1 MPASN
6 AASTTAAVPAASV
19 RQPKLLHPMPTSD
32 TLMDPIL
39 RYSMT
44 QNSSE
49 KGKEHKRLT
58 KHKMS
63 LCHNKGRESEKAPDR
78 RLSSAQ
84 NLGDADARVFLRP
97 SLFPCRQHLRL
108 LVAR

>member
-32 TLMDPIL
+32 TLRDPIL

-49 KGKEHKRLT
+49 KGKEHKRLK

-63 LCHNKGRESEKAPDR
+63 LCHNKRRESEKVPDR
-78 RLSSAQ
+78 RLSAAQ
-84 NLGDADARVFLRP
+84 DAGDAGARVFFRP
-97 SLFPCRQHLRL
+97 SFFSCRQYLRL
-108 LVAR
+108 LVA